1 MKGNKLSKGE
11 VKRERQEKPGVQ
23 LACFSLSSWQT
34 LRAKSSEAMC
44 ASWGEGLAHP
54 TPGGSTVP
62 HLQHHRPARA
72 VPQGQWETAC
82 RQRAKPEVP
91 FVSKQQWVF
100 VEVEGSFLVLGV
112 CWGCAAAAPLHQV
125 SSAKDRLGLCWEPG
139 TGMKAEITKWVA
151 Q

>member
-34 LRAKSSEAMC
+34 LRAKSSEAVC

-54 TPGGSTVP
+54 TPGGSSVP
-62 HLQHHRPARA
+62 HLQHHHPARA

-100 VEVEGSFLVLGV
+100 VEVFLSWGFAEVVLLLHLSIRSPVLKIG
-112 CWGCAAAAPLHQV
+112 WACAESQG
-125 SSAKDRLGLCWEPG
+125 LG
-139 TGMKAEITKWVA
+139 
-151 Q
+151 